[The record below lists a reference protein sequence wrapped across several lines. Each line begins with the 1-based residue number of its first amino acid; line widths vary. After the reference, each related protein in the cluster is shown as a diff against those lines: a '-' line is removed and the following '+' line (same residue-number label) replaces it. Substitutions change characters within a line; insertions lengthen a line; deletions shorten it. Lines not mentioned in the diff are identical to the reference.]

1 MIKQAK
7 PAAEAKQ
14 QARIS
19 VARCARLV
27 LKFVGYLGLRSAPR
41 GFALLHPR
49 LISIARLRRSRC
61 AKIWVMTRR
70 EPPGFI
76 LPQAPPAEVDTYSTS
91 ESQTDDA
98 HIARFF

>member
-27 LKFVGYLGLRSAPR
+27 HKFVGYLGLRSAAR

-61 AKIWVMTRR
+61 AKIWVMTSLTVGLLPISLKVFETSIRVA
-70 EPPGFI
+70 EPIQFDPHAVH
-76 LPQAPPAEVDTYSTS
+76 Q
-91 ESQTDDA
+91 
-98 HIARFF
+98 